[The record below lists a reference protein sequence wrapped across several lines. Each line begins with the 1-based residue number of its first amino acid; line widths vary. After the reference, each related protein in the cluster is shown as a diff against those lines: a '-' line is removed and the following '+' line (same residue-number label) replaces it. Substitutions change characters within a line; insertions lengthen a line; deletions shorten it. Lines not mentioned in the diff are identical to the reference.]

1 MFELLNI
8 FVNILTP
15 VFLLVG
21 IGYFVGPRLELETRT
36 LSRFSYYIL
45 TPAFFF
51 TTLSTATIPISLAV
65 RMALFTITVAITG
78 VLAAWLLARAMRCPP
93 RLVAAHVLVAAF
105 GNVGN
110 FGIPIIQFK
119 LGADALGAASFY
131 FLILS
136 TFGFLCG
143 VIAATWQQ
151 RVGFSGVAAAF
162 KTPAVVGSLLG
173 FAFNLLELPL
183 PLFAQRAATLL
194 GGAMIPTML
203 VTLGVQL
210 AGMGRPQFSR
220 DVWIASL
227 GRLIIGPA
235 LALLL
240 VVPFGLTGVERG
252 AGILQASMPTAVL
265 ALLIALEYDLLPD
278 FVTTAV
284 LISTIASAF
293 TLTVVLALV

>member
-1 MFELLNI
+1 MVELLSI

-51 TTLSTATIPISLAV
+51 NTLSTAVIPLTLAV
-65 RMALFTITVAITG
+65 RMALFILTVAIVG
-78 VLAAWLLARAMRCPP
+78 VVIAWLIAWGLRYPP
-93 RLVAAHVLVAAF
+93 RIIAAHVLVAAF

-119 LGADALGAASFY
+119 LGEAALGAASFY

-151 RVGFSGVAAAF
+151 RVGLSG
-162 KTPAVVGSLLG
+162 VVGSLLG
-173 FAFNLLELPL
+173 FAFNLIEVPL
-183 PLFAQRAATLL
+183 PLFAQRAASLL

-203 VTLGVQL
+203 ITLGVQL
-210 AGMGRPQFSR
+210 AGMGRPKFSR

-227 GRLIIGPA
+227 GRLLIGPA
-235 LALLL
+235 LAMLL
-240 VVPFGLTGVERG
+240 VVPLGLTGVERG

-265 ALLIALEYDLLPD
+265 ALLIALEYDLLPE

-284 LISTIASAF
+284 LISTVASAL